1 MRPRDMLK
9 IGITFLNEGAWKG
22 TQVVPKEWVALS
34 RTPYRDN
41 TSIRVP
47 GESSEHGYAYSWW
60 TQSMRAQK
68 TVINAFWA
76 LGRGGQRIYILPEL
90 NAVAVFTAGDYD
102 ARDRTMK
109 LLTKYIV
116 PAME

>member
-1 MRPRDMLK
+1 MVRARADCIAQWLQPR
-9 IGITFLNEGAWKG
+9 EG
-22 TQVVPKEWVALS
+22 
-34 RTPYRDN
+34 
-41 TSIRVP
+41 
-47 GESSEHGYAYSWW
+47 SEYGYAYSWW
-60 TQSMRAQK
+60 TQRMRAQK

-109 LLTKYIV
+109 MLKKHIV
-116 PAME
+116 PALK